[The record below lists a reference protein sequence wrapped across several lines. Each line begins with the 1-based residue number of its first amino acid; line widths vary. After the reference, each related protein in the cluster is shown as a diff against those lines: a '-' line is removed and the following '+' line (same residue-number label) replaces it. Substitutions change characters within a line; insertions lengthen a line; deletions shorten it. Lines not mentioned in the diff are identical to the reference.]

1 MTINTKVILATF
13 QSDLFQNV
21 MKAVTSLKL
30 AMRMEM
36 MEVSLKVLEAMMI
49 VIAMRMEMMEI
60 SLKVLKA
67 TMIVIVEMVPMILMR
82 DYTYVPDPYDI
93 YAPRWGID
101 LNMKNF
107 PNCKGSHCHKLQ

>member
-36 MEVSLKVLEAMMI
+36 MEVSLKV
-49 VIAMRMEMMEI
+49 
-60 SLKVLKA
+60 SLSDSNENGNDGY
-67 TMIVIVEMVPMILMR
+67 IIESVESN
-82 DYTYVPDPYDI
+82 DDSDSGDG
-93 YAPRWGID
+93 AND
-101 LNMKNF
+101 LNA
-107 PNCKGSHCHKLQ
+107 

>member
-1 MTINTKVILATF
+1 MKHACVMEMQLVTINTKVTLAFHHSTF

-36 MEVSLKVLEAMMI
+36 ME
-49 VIAMRMEMMEI
+49 I

-67 TMIVIVEMVPMILMR
+67 AMIVTAQTVVQMSMI
-82 DYTYVPDPYDI
+82 
-93 YAPRWGID
+93 
-101 LNMKNF
+101 F
-107 PNCKGSHCHKLQ
+107 